1 MESLEEKLVEIY
13 EETYKDVFRYIV
25 SKCENI
31 SDVQD
36 LIQNTYLNFYK
47 AMKKKEI
54 KEPKKYIITIARNEI
69 YKTYGIVALAKNH
82 IPIFSLGNDIQE
94 YMIDDALKVTE
105 NYEVNI
111 ICDEIWSFLERGDP
125 LTFKIFIFYFKEDM
139 KIKEIA
145 KVLSVGESTVKNR
158 LYRKI
163 KELKEK
169 FNI

>member
-54 KEPKKYIITIARNEI
+54 KEPKKYIITIARNEFI
-69 YKTYGIVALAKNH
+69 RL
-82 IPIFSLGNDIQE
+82 
-94 YMIDDALKVTE
+94 TE
-105 NYEVNI
+105 
-111 ICDEIWSFLERGDP
+111 
-125 LTFKIFIFYFKEDM
+125 
-139 KIKEIA
+139 
-145 KVLSVGESTVKNR
+145 
-158 LYRKI
+158 
-163 KELKEK
+163 
-169 FNI
+169 